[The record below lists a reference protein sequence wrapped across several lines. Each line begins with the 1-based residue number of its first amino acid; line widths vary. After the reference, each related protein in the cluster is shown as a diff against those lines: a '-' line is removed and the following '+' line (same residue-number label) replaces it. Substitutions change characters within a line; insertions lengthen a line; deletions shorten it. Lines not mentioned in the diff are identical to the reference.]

1 MSSFSFCDSSLPY
14 AVRVKDLVSRMTL
27 TEKVKQLG
35 PMATGVPRLGL
46 LPYNLGSE
54 GLHGLSNF
62 SPTTVFDSV
71 VPSATM
77 FPAVILTT
85 ASFNE
90 SLWKKI
96 GEAISTEARAMY
108 NLGRIGLTFWS
119 PNVNIVRDPRWGR
132 IMETSG
138 EDPFVIGTYAVN
150 YVRGL
155 QDVKG
160 HKKYTDLNSRPLKVS
175 SCCKHYVAYDLE
187 NWKGGDRLNFD
198 SRVREQ
204 DMVETFQRPFEMC
217 VKEGDASSIM
227 CSYNSVNGTPSC
239 ADPKLLNQTVRGK
252 WDLHGCRCGM
262 WYVLH
267 QLHNKCSA
275 TGEGRAD
282 MCSPENIE
290 LAKEAAKEG
299 IVLLKNDNHTLPL
312 NSVKFKTLA
321 LVGPHANATDA
332 MLGNYAGYPCQYTSP
347 IAGFSA
353 YANVTYQKGCR
364 HISCKNGYQTEL
376 INQVAQV
383 SKGPVILV
391 IMSAGGVDISFA
403 KNNTNIKAILWAGY
417 PGQDGGQAIAD
428 VVFGKY
434 NPGGRLPITWYEA
447 DYVNKLPVTFM
458 PLRPIPNLGY
468 PGRTYKFFDGSTV
481 YPFGYG
487 LSYTQFKY
495 NITSSNCSL
504 SIKLDKFQPCRNMN
518 YINGTQKP
526 QCPATL
532 VDDLKCEEFI
542 HFQMAVQNV
551 GNVDGSEVILV
562 YSKPPNGIAGTHIKQ
577 VIGFQRV
584 FVEAGQTKMVNFAV
598 NAL

>member
-1 MSSFSFCDSSLPY
+1 MYAIMQILLNLSCKCQAFAFCDSSLPY

-27 TEKVKQLG
+27 AEKVKQLG
-35 PMATGVPRLGL
+35 PMATGVPR
-46 LPYNLGSE
+46 
-54 GLHGLSNF
+54 
-62 SPTTVFDSV
+62 V

-119 PNVNIVRDPRWGR
+119 PNVNI
-132 IMETSG
+132 
-138 EDPFVIGTYAVN
+138 
-150 YVRGL
+150 
-155 QDVKG
+155 DVKG
-160 HKKYTDLNSRPLKVS
+160 HKKYKDLNSRPLKVS

-187 NWKGGDRLNFD
+187 NWTGGDRLNFD
-198 SRVREQ
+198 SRVTEQ

-252 WDLHGCRCGM
+252 WDLHGCRYGM

-275 TGEGRAD
+275 TRE
-282 MCSPENIE
+282 
-290 LAKEAAKEG
+290 
-299 IVLLKNDNHTLPL
+299 
-312 NSVKFKTLA
+312 
-321 LVGPHANATDA
+321 
-332 MLGNYAGYPCQYTSP
+332 GYPCQYTSP

-364 HISCKNGYQTEL
+364 HISCKNGSLIFPAVEASKTADATIILAGLGLSIEDEKLDRENLLLPGYQTEL
-376 INQVAQV
+376 INQP
-383 SKGPVILV
+383 SYGL
-391 IMSAGGVDISFA
+391 
-403 KNNTNIKAILWAGY
+403 AILDK
-417 PGQDGGQAIAD
+417 DGGQAIAD

-447 DYVNKLPVTFM
+447 DYVNKLPVTSM

-504 SIKLDKFQPCRNMN
+504 SIKLDKFQPCRNIN

-542 HFQMAVQNV
+542 QFQMAVQNV

-598 NAL
+598 NACKSLRIVDKAANILLPSGQHTIIVGDSGLSFPFNVNFSHLKACNITIFRLYGQDHLSSP